1 MSRFKL
7 NDKLTHKTQR
17 SEEICNIEMYEV
29 LRNKFRNVFEI
40 NYLHLLTRQHLIIA
54 LKTFENILYT
64 HYICLLECLWPHR
77 FCH

>member
-7 NDKLTHKTQR
+7 NDKLTHTTQS
-17 SEEICNIEMYEV
+17 SEEICNIETYEV

-40 NYLHLLTRQHLIIA
+40 NYLHPLTGQHLIIA
-54 LKTFENILYT
+54 LKIFENILYT
-64 HYICLLECLWPHR
+64 RYIRLSECLWPHR